1 MGAQFNC
8 LISEE
13 LGGKGASGELY
24 LTWPTAKH
32 LDFNS
37 FAQLMHL
44 KPSKLSKTLSRER
57 VIYTLYS
64 ILIAFEYLLTVIF

>member
-1 MGAQFNC
+1 MISRHGGGLDKSKMGAEFNC

-13 LGGKGASGELY
+13 QGGKGASGELY

-37 FAQLMHL
+37 LAQFLQ
-44 KPSKLSKTLSRER
+44 
-57 VIYTLYS
+57 
-64 ILIAFEYLLTVIF
+64 